1 MTLQDLDAAFRAR
14 VAKDKKLAEIR
25 RKIAAGKATFKDTAA
40 YSERISNLLGET
52 LSGHIEQIPASERAK
67 ICEWLLRNQYAD
79 TNETLAAVQRALDE
93 ADGIRLAP
101 QKPPFPAK
109 RVNKVSGALEDVT
122 ASMDVIRRRANG
134 PVANVSKSF
143 HDDYIKRNAEFRSK
157 AGLPCYI
164 VREAASGCCK
174 WCTEIAGR
182 YECNGDLPEDVYR
195 RHDNC
200 SCTTTYENGRMRQD
214 VWSKRQWEAPEP
226 DAGAEPPTVFTEEN
240 RPAGFQPKV
249 LTGGEKVIEQS
260 KKALQNA
267 ADSGIMESELGRFKD
282 RLRTD
287 KTMTPD
293 YYSAV
298 KEKFSHGSKSAK
310 QAFNVFVPYDSV
322 ADSEFIGIPHYDPKT
337 KKIFMNYSADISG
350 VRGSCATWF
359 HEHGHLIDDAAGK
372 ISHDE
377 LFRKALSEDY
387 MGYMQRYGRKHGLKT
402 FDKVQ
407 SAIGKDLDDMR
418 KHSGISDIFHGVS
431 KGNIQGCSG
440 HPLWYWD
447 EPDNLPQEAF
457 AHMFECQFDETRYRE
472 MKEHFPKSLARFEEI
487 LEGAVNQ

>member
-1 MTLQDLDAAFRAR
+1 MTLQDIDADFRAR

-25 RKIAAGKATFKDTAA
+25 RKIAAGKATFRDTAA

-143 HDDYIKRNAEFRSK
+143 HDDYIKRNAEFRSE
-157 AGLPCYI
+157 AGLPCYV

-249 LTGGEKVIEQS
+249 LTGGEKVARQS
-260 KKALQNA
+260 QGDRMKK
-267 ADSGIMESELGRFKD
+267 SGE
-282 RLRTD
+282 
-287 KTMTPD
+287 
-293 YYSAV
+293 
-298 KEKFSHGSKSAK
+298 
-310 QAFNVFVPYDSV
+310 FV
-322 ADSEFIGIPHYDPKT
+322 E
-337 KKIFMNYSADISG
+337 NNIS
-350 VRGSCATWF
+350 
-359 HEHGHLIDDAAGK
+359 
-372 ISHDE
+372 
-377 LFRKALSEDY
+377 
-387 MGYMQRYGRKHGLKT
+387 
-402 FDKVQ
+402 
-407 SAIGKDLDDMR
+407 
-418 KHSGISDIFHGVS
+418 
-431 KGNIQGCSG
+431 
-440 HPLWYWD
+440 
-447 EPDNLPQEAF
+447 QEAIVKRASETLSF
-457 AHMFECQFDETRYRE
+457 KAELNRCKRFIQICSNMANNSKVFSTVINPHTAMILIKAHIKTPMQTIFNAPVLTNRFC
-472 MKEHFPKSLARFEEI
+472 KEFNICNR
-487 LEGAVNQ
+487 

>member
-1 MTLQDLDAAFRAR
+1 MTLQDIDADFRAR

-25 RKIAAGKATFKDTAA
+25 RKIAAGKATFRDTAA

-143 HDDYIKRNAEFRSK
+143 HDDYIKRNAEFRSE
-157 AGLPCYI
+157 AGLPCYV

-226 DAGAEPPTVFTEEN
+226 DAGAEPPTFFTEEN

-249 LTGGEKVIEQS
+249 LTGGEKVARQS
-260 KKALQNA
+260 KNALQNA
-267 ADSGIMESELGRFKD
+267 ADGGIIKVNDSGTALHSISDETIKNLPEINVFKD
-282 RLRTD
+282 RAMNQAVRGYAQELLREAQRHKVGTEVGGIITLD
-287 KTMTPD
+287 KEMKRHKLIIGEEGAMTVDIPKCKQSSVTLHNHASGETFSKKD
-293 YYSAV
+293 IL
-298 KEKFSHGSKSAK
+298 KF
-310 QAFNVFVPYDSV
+310 V
-322 ADSEFIGIPHYDPKT
+322 ADEQARCMFVVGNNGAWYALQKADSFNWIKFGIDSYPIDG
-337 KKIFMNYSADISG
+337 ADDFNIQILERAGDYGLSYFQISG
-350 VRGSCATWF
+350 
-359 HEHGHLIDDAAGK
+359 
-372 ISHDE
+372 
-377 LFRKALSEDY
+377 
-387 MGYMQRYGRKHGLKT
+387 
-402 FDKVQ
+402 
-407 SAIGKDLDDMR
+407 
-418 KHSGISDIFHGVS
+418 
-431 KGNIQGCSG
+431 
-440 HPLWYWD
+440 
-447 EPDNLPQEAF
+447 
-457 AHMFECQFDETRYRE
+457 
-472 MKEHFPKSLARFEEI
+472 
-487 LEGAVNQ
+487 

>member
-25 RKIAAGKATFKDTAA
+25 RKIAAGKATFRDTAA

-52 LSGHIEQIPASERAK
+52 LSGYIEQIPASERAK
-67 ICEWLLRNQYAD
+67 VCKWLLRNQYAD
-79 TNETLAAVQRALDE
+79 TNETLAAVQRVLDE

-101 QKPPFPAK
+101 QKPSFPAV

-122 ASMDVIRRRANG
+122 AAMDVIRRRANA

-226 DAGAEPPTVFTEEN
+226 DAGAEPPTFFTEEN

-249 LTGGEKVIEQS
+249 LTGGEK
-260 KKALQNA
+260 
-267 ADSGIMESELGRFKD
+267 SGIMTKVQGNFNPVSPSLVVPTLRRESAAWISSLTSEEVWAIQKYTKNDGDSRENRFFARLNAMLRGELPED
-282 RLRTD
+282 ATLR
-287 KTMTPD
+287 
-293 YYSAV
+293 YY
-298 KEKFSHGSKSAK
+298 
-310 QAFNVFVPYDSV
+310 
-322 ADSEFIGIPHYDPKT
+322 ADQ
-337 KKIFMNYSADISG
+337 ISG
-350 VRGSCATWF
+350 ALRKNFLQSDILCYRGIDFDAYVGFDAGTIFQEPQFTSTSVTAGGVLKNKPFSIIVQCPAGSPGAYIELLSKYPSQREF
-359 HEHGHLIDDAAGK
+359 LIDAN
-372 ISHDE
+372 
-377 LFRKALSEDY
+377 
-387 MGYMQRYGRKHGLKT
+387 
-402 FDKVQ
+402 V
-407 SAIGKDLDDMR
+407 
-418 KHSGISDIFHGVS
+418 
-431 KGNIQGCSG
+431 
-440 HPLWYWD
+440 WYRVV
-447 EPDNLPQEAF
+447 EK
-457 AHMFECQFDETRYRE
+457 
-472 MKEHFPKSLARFEEI
+472 KERSI
-487 LEGAVNQ
+487 VLEVLRNG